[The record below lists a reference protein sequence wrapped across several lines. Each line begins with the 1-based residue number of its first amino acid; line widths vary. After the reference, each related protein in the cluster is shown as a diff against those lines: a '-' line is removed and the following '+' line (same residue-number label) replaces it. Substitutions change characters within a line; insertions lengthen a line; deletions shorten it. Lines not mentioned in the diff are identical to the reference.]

1 LTLNTEMSQR
11 LAYDE
16 TTRDANAAN
25 AANAA
30 TTATTATTDR
40 LSK

>member
-1 LTLNTEMSQR
+1 MSQR

-30 TTATTATTDR
+30 TTATTDR

>member
-1 LTLNTEMSQR
+1 MSQR

-16 TTRDANAAN
+16 TTRH
-25 AANAA
+25 ANAA

>member
-1 LTLNTEMSQR
+1 MSQR

-25 AANAA
+25 AA